1 MDYLAP
7 EVGID
12 PNRDT
17 SVYTNAVDVWS
28 IGCIT
33 HELLTQVLPFRG
45 ITVLVRYCS
54 CPEFPREF
62 MLTKS
67 VSQKGNRVCRAHASL
82 PMGAPDSGERSIGL
96 RVAST
101 REWRGGR
108 VENG

>member
-45 ITVLVRYCS
+45 ITVLTRYCS
-54 CPEFPREF
+54 YPEFPREL

-67 VSQKGNRVCRAHASL
+67 VARRESSL
-82 PMGAPDSGERSIGL
+82 
-96 RVAST
+96 
-101 REWRGGR
+101 
-108 VENG
+108 